1 MKKLKRYIIQC
12 VGTTIVGAI
21 CAFVFYAHNQQKYY
35 FPLFILLIFVEL
47 FYMYKIYT
55 YSYLPGLKLQSMLDE
70 YRRMNDIEEVRRL
83 GKEDLLQE
91 VKEMLSMLE
100 GNTIQ
105 QKNAEILIIC
115 KIRLIPIFCII
126 R

>member
-47 FYMYKIYT
+47 FYMYKIYCKFRKNCA
-55 YSYLPGLKLQSMLDE
+55 SVPEERSAIPLQTAQSST
-70 YRRMNDIEEVRRL
+70 
-83 GKEDLLQE
+83 G
-91 VKEMLSMLE
+91 
-100 GNTIQ
+100 
-105 QKNAEILIIC
+105 
-115 KIRLIPIFCII
+115 
-126 R
+126 